1 MKYNAIAG
9 ELLATRPRVQ
19 LSPTRTCKPSRVI
32 CHCKEQRSSQT
43 RAVCTFRSMVLHIG
57 LSWLRRRGVSGADIL
72 GATGRVHWLTPYAPL
87 GLNEAQAI
95 VSHASNLSSLSDED
109 FVVPS
114 PQGLVKVLK
123 YYYDV
128 GIRSYNMAIYS
139 GPFGENLD
147 YFDVG
152 LRVVSRYGYKP
163 KFVSDVWAFQYLLGG
178 QEVYEAPEETCSK
191 LRKYFE

>member
-1 MKYNAIAG
+1 MK
-9 ELLATRPRVQ
+9 
-19 LSPTRTCKPSRVI
+19 
-32 CHCKEQRSSQT
+32 
-43 RAVCTFRSMVLHIG
+43 TF
-57 LSWLRRRGVSGADIL
+57 A
-72 GATGRVHWLTPYAPL
+72 
-87 GLNEAQAI
+87 
-95 VSHASNLSSLSDED
+95 ASE
-109 FVVPS
+109 
-114 PQGLVKVLK
+114 GLVKVLK

-128 GIRSYNMAIYS
+128 GIRSYNTAIYS